1 MTGPPAMSDKLR
13 LGRCNASCIAC
24 FLTPGRI
31 PLPLPAWRRGW
42 NETMS
47 WSELERLVDEA
58 ETDEVIRRV
67 LRHCRSSA
75 ELLLAARRLGFRI
88 TRVDLQRAWQL
99 QQQAG

>member
-1 MTGPPAMSDKLR
+1 
-13 LGRCNASCIAC
+13 
-24 FLTPGRI
+24 
-31 PLPLPAWRRGW
+31 
-42 NETMS
+42 MS

-58 ETDEVIRRV
+58 ETDAEIRQG

-75 ELLLAARRLGFRI
+75 ELLLATRRLGFRI